1 MTSLYSGTNP
11 PLLSEDII
19 KRAKLLNTTLLSDVM
34 GCAGAMDYAIKPV
47 ASGMKVFGT
56 AMTVS
61 LRPGDNLFLHKA
73 ISIGQKGYVLVADG
87 KGHVA
92 NAYLGELMAEAA
104 KTLGLEGIVIDG
116 AVRDREALCEL
127 NLPIFCKG
135 FVPNGPHKDGPGTL
149 NTPVSCGGVAV
160 QPGDLIVG
168 DDDGVVVV
176 PRDMIESVLGLAEKK
191 ADYEEKRK
199 QAIRSGNIE
208 PAWLKAKMEP
218 FGL

>member
-1 MTSLYSGTNP
+1 MTSLYSGNNP

-199 QAIRSGNIE
+199 QAIRSGNVE

>member
-1 MTSLYSGTNP
+1 MTNLYTGNNP

-104 KTLGLEGIVIDG
+104 KTLGLEGIIIDG
-116 AVRDREALCEL
+116 AARDREALCEL

-135 FVPNGPHKDGPGTL
+135 FVPNGPHKDGPGML

-176 PRDMIESVLGLAEKK
+176 PRDMIENVLGLAEKK

-199 QAIRSGNIE
+199 QAIRSGNVE
-208 PAWLKAKMEP
+208 PGWLKAKMEP

>member
-1 MTSLYSGTNP
+1 M
-11 PLLSEDII
+11 SEDII
-19 KRAKLLNTTLLSDVM
+19 ERAKRLNTTLLSDVM
-34 GCAGAMDYAIKPV
+34 GCTGAMDYEIKPV

-73 ISIGQKGYVLVADG
+73 ISMGQKGYVLVADG

-116 AVRDREALCEL
+116 AARDRQALCEL

-135 FVPNGPHKDGPGTL
+135 FIPNGPHKDGPGTL
-149 NTPVSCGGVAV
+149 NTPVSCGGVSV
-160 QPGDLIVG
+160 QPGDLVVG

-176 PRDMIESVLGLAEKK
+176 PRGIIEEVFSLAEKK
-191 ADYEEKRK
+191 ADYEEQRK
-199 QAIRSGNIE
+199 QAIRSGNVE
-208 PAWLKAKMEP
+208 PAWLKTKMEL

>member
-1 MTSLYSGTNP
+1 MTSLYFGANP

-19 KRAKLLNTTLLSDVM
+19 ERAKRLNTTLLSDVM
-34 GCAGAMDYAIKPV
+34 GCTGAMDYEIKPV

-73 ISIGQKGYVLVADG
+73 ISMGQKGYVLVADG

-116 AVRDREALCEL
+116 AARDRQALCEL

-135 FVPNGPHKDGPGTL
+135 FIPNGPHKDGPGTL
-149 NTPVSCGGVAV
+149 NTPVSCGGVSV
-160 QPGDLIVG
+160 QPGDLVVG

-176 PRDMIESVLGLAEKK
+176 PRGIIEEVFSLAEKK
-191 ADYEEKRK
+191 ADYEEQRK
-199 QAIRSGNIE
+199 QAIRSGNVE
-208 PAWLKAKMEP
+208 PAWLKTKMEL